1 VGNPRCSILLLYKER
16 ARDAKVGN
24 RARVGNPRCASA
36 SKRVFYSTFLVG
48 YRERVA
54 QEVVFVFVFLSIFSH
69 IFSLIGKVSAFEAAS
84 YWFKSIKVSK
94 FLILFL
100 FYYYFCIVFILTFA
114 SLASCATLASCARLP
129 WVTHS
134 CLGYRG
140 LPKAKSNICFSI
152 RSYFDYNYKNKNNLF
167 SHLPLSS

>member
-1 VGNPRCSILLLYKER
+1 M
-16 ARDAKVGN
+16 
-24 RARVGNPRCASA
+24 
-36 SKRVFYSTFLVG
+36 FYSTFLLGYSRLRTVG
-48 YRERVA
+48 YPEKEQKSVLFYFFSRLPWVTQTESVTEHKRLFLFF
-54 QEVVFVFVFLSIFSH
+54 FVFFLSIFSH

-129 WVTHS
+129 TLAGS
-134 CLGYRG
+134 
-140 LPKAKSNICFSI
+140 
-152 RSYFDYNYKNKNNLF
+152 
-167 SHLPLSS
+167 